1 VRVVTFN
8 VLWDSIFSRVN
19 PARKGRK
26 GKKEKGKKRKR
37 TGIVLDVRV
46 GCREEKSRKGQALTE
61 KNTFGKRPRLM
72 AAVHPG

>member
-1 VRVVTFN
+1 VG
-8 VLWDSIFSRVN
+8 LDLQPGEPS
-19 PARKGRK
+19 AKRKKRKK
-26 GKKEKGKKRKR
+26 GKRKRKR